1 LGGGVKNS
9 GGIPYLVAGFHPFE
23 NPDADPPCTTV
34 GAALGVEKIGSSR
47 VVDVA
52 VVVCGGA

>member
-1 LGGGVKNS
+1 LDCQVKKS
-9 GGIPYLVAGFHPFE
+9 GGIPYPVAGFHPFG

-34 GAALGVEKIGSSR
+34 GAALGVEKIGAAG

-52 VVVCGGA
+52 TVVCGDA